1 MYDAL
6 NVLIAANVLHK
17 EGKTVMALEQ
27 EPANRTMK
35 RERFEEDDETLRV

>member
-6 NVLIAANVLHK
+6 NELIAANMLHN

>member
-6 NVLIAANVLHK
+6 NVLIAANVMPK
-17 EGKTVMALEQ
+17 EGKNVMALEQ
-27 EPANRTMK
+27 EPANRAIK